1 MDRLSAHFN
10 DRMVEGAWQ
19 KEPAVRRGYG
29 AGQGRDLSPSHC
41 GRMTWFPFLSSLGL
55 HLGAYRESSV
65 VARRIGSRTQKVI
78 FVE

>member
-29 AGQGRDLSPSHC
+29 AGQGRAGTSALVTA
-41 GRMTWFPFLSSLGL
+41 G
-55 HLGAYRESSV
+55 E
-65 VARRIGSRTQKVI
+65 
-78 FVE
+78 